1 METREFTDR
10 VIDRAMELLE
20 AYEGDF
26 GMGGAKPSPAIF
38 RERLTRILCEELKDR
53 RIVSIPDLKDKLKVE
68 KAMNQYTGSYEFR
81 VRLTTKAAV
90 PFDVYDLC
98 AATPEEE
105 AEFMKAMEDSLKES
119 FVYSLDK
126 KDD

>member
-1 METREFTDR
+1 METREF
-10 VIDRAMELLE
+10 IDRAIDRTMELLE

-38 RERLTRILCEELKDR
+38 REKLTRILCEELKDR

-68 KAMNQYTGSYEFR
+68 KGLNQYTGSYVFKTG
-81 VRLTTKAAV
+81 LTTKAAV

-98 AATPEEE
+98 ASTPEEE
-105 AEFMKAMEDSLKES
+105 AEFMKAMGDSLRES

>member
-1 METREFTDR
+1 METSELINRVTDR
-10 VIDRAMELLE
+10 MTEFLE

-38 RERLTRILCEELKDR
+38 RAKLTRILCEELKDR

-105 AEFMKAMEDSLKES
+105 PEFMKAMGDSLKES

-126 KDD
+126 KND

>member
-20 AYEGDF
+20 AYEGGF

-38 RERLTRILCEELKDR
+38 REKLTRILCDELKDR

-105 AEFMKAMEDSLKES
+105 AEFMKAMGNSLKES

>member
-1 METREFTDR
+1 METSEFINRVADR
-10 VIDRAMELLE
+10 TMELLE

-26 GMGGAKPSPAIF
+26 GMGGAKPSPAVF
-38 RERLTRILCEELKDR
+38 REKLTRILRDELEDR

-68 KAMNQYTGSYEFR
+68 KGLNQYTGSYVFKTG
-81 VRLTTKAAV
+81 LTTKAAV

-105 AEFMKAMEDSLKES
+105 AEFMKAIEDSLKES

>member
-20 AYEGDF
+20 AYEGGF

-38 RERLTRILCEELKDR
+38 REKLTRILCEELKDR

-68 KAMNQYTGSYEFR
+68 KTMNQYTGSYDFR

-98 AATPEEE
+98 AATQEEE

>member
-1 METREFTDR
+1 METKEFIDR
-10 VIDRAMELLE
+10 VIDRTMGLLE
-20 AYEGDF
+20 DCEGDF
-26 GMGGAKPSPAIF
+26 GMCVAKPSPAIF
-38 RERLTRILCEELKDR
+38 RAKLTRILCDELEDR

-68 KAMNQYTGSYEFR
+68 KGLNQYTGSYVFKTG
-81 VRLTTKAAV
+81 LTTKATV

-98 AATPEEE
+98 AATKEEE
-105 AEFMKAMEDSLKES
+105 AEFTKAIEDSLKES

>member
-26 GMGGAKPSPAIF
+26 GMGGAKPSTAIF
-38 RERLTRILCEELKDR
+38 REKLTRILCDELKDR

-105 AEFMKAMEDSLKES
+105 AEFMKAMGDSLKES

-126 KDD
+126 KGD

>member
-1 METREFTDR
+1 METRELIDR
-10 VIDRAMELLE
+10 VIDRTMELLE
-20 AYEGDF
+20 ACEDDF
-26 GMGGAKPSPAIF
+26 GMGSAKPSPAVF
-38 RERLTRILCEELKDR
+38 RAKLTRILCEELKDR

-105 AEFMKAMEDSLKES
+105 AEFMKAIGDSLKES

>member
-10 VIDRAMELLE
+10 VIDRTMELLE
-20 AYEGDF
+20 AYECDF
-26 GMGGAKPSPAIF
+26 GMGDAKPSPAVF
-38 RERLTRILCEELKDR
+38 REKLTRILCEELKDR

-105 AEFMKAMEDSLKES
+105 AEFMKAMGDSLKES
-119 FVYSLDK
+119 FIYSLDK

>member
-1 METREFTDR
+1 METKEFIDR
-10 VIDRAMELLE
+10 VIDRTMELLE
-20 AYEGDF
+20 DCYDGF
-26 GMGGAKPSPAIF
+26 GMGGAKPSPAVF
-38 RERLTRILCEELKDR
+38 RMKLTRILCDELEDR

-68 KAMNQYTGSYEFR
+68 RTLNQYTGSYEFK

-98 AATPEEE
+98 AATKEEE
-105 AEFMKAMEDSLKES
+105 AEFMKTIEDSLKES

>member
-38 RERLTRILCEELKDR
+38 REKLTRILCDELKDR

-98 AATPEEE
+98 AATPEEK
-105 AEFMKAMEDSLKES
+105 AEFMKAMGDSLKES

>member
-1 METREFTDR
+1 METSELINRVTDR
-10 VIDRAMELLE
+10 TMELLE

-26 GMGGAKPSPAIF
+26 GMGVAKPSPAIF
-38 RERLTRILCEELKDR
+38 RAKLRNILCDEFKDR
-53 RIVSIPDLKDKLKVE
+53 RVVSIPDLKDKLKVE
-68 KAMNQYTGSYEFR
+68 RALNQYAGSYVFKTG
-81 VRLTTKAAV
+81 LTMKAAV

-98 AATPEEE
+98 TATPEEE
-105 AEFMKAMEDSLKES
+105 AEFLKTVEDSLKES

>member
-20 AYEGDF
+20 AYECDF

-38 RERLTRILCEELKDR
+38 RAKLTRILCEELKDR

-105 AEFMKAMEDSLKES
+105 AEFMKAMGDSLKES

>member
-26 GMGGAKPSPAIF
+26 GMGGAKPSPAVF
-38 RERLTRILCEELKDR
+38 REKLARILCEELKDR

-105 AEFMKAMEDSLKES
+105 AEFMKAMGDSLKES

>member
-1 METREFTDR
+1 METRELIDR
-10 VIDRAMELLE
+10 VIDRTMELLE
-20 AYEGDF
+20 ACEGGF

-38 RERLTRILCEELKDR
+38 REKLTRILCEELTDR

-98 AATPEEE
+98 AATKEEE

>member
-1 METREFTDR
+1 METREF
-10 VIDRAMELLE
+10 IDRAIDRTMELLE
-20 AYEGDF
+20 AYEGGF
-26 GMGGAKPSPAIF
+26 GMGGAKPSPAVF
-38 RERLTRILCEELKDR
+38 REKLTRILCEELKDR

-68 KAMNQYTGSYEFR
+68 KAMNQYTGSYVFKTG
-81 VRLTTKAAV
+81 LTTKAAV

-105 AEFMKAMEDSLKES
+105 AEFMKAIEDSLKES

>member
-1 METREFTDR
+1 METRELIDR

-20 AYEGDF
+20 AYECDF
-26 GMGGAKPSPAIF
+26 GMGGAKLSPAIF
-38 RERLTRILCEELKDR
+38 REKLTRILCEELKDR

-68 KAMNQYTGSYEFR
+68 KAMNQYAGSYEFR
-81 VRLTTKAAV
+81 VRMTTKAAV
-90 PFDVYDLC
+90 PIDVYDLC
-98 AATPEEE
+98 AATKEEE
-105 AEFMKAMEDSLKES
+105 AEFMKAIEDSLKES

>member
-38 RERLTRILCEELKDR
+38 REKLTRILCDELKDR

-105 AEFMKAMEDSLKES
+105 AEFMKAMGDSLKES

-126 KDD
+126 KGD

>member
-1 METREFTDR
+1 METRELIDR

-20 AYEGDF
+20 AYECDF
-26 GMGGAKPSPAIF
+26 GMGGAKPSPAVF

-68 KAMNQYTGSYEFR
+68 KGLNQYAGSYVFKTG
-81 VRLTTKAAV
+81 LTTKAAV

-98 AATPEEE
+98 AATKEEE

-126 KDD
+126 KND

>member
-1 METREFTDR
+1 MDPGEWTDGR
-10 VIDRAMELLE
+10 VDRAMELRA
-20 AYEGDF
+20 AYEGDV
-26 GMGGAKPSPAIF
+26 GIGGAKPSPAVF
-38 RERLTRILCEELKDR
+38 REKLTRILCDELKDR

-98 AATPEEE
+98 AATPEEA
-105 AEFMKAMEDSLKES
+105 AEFMKAMGDSLKES

>member
-10 VIDRAMELLE
+10 VIDRTMELLE

-38 RERLTRILCEELKDR
+38 REKLTRILCEELKDR

-105 AEFMKAMEDSLKES
+105 AEFMKAMGDSLKES
-119 FVYSLDK
+119 FVYSLHK

>member
-26 GMGGAKPSPAIF
+26 GMGGAKPSTAIF
-38 RERLTRILCEELKDR
+38 REKLTRILCDELKDR

-105 AEFMKAMEDSLKES
+105 AEFMKAMGDSLKES

>member
-1 METREFTDR
+1 METREFIDR

-20 AYEGDF
+20 AYEGGF
-26 GMGGAKPSPAIF
+26 GMGGAKPSPAVF
-38 RERLTRILCEELKDR
+38 REKLTRILCEELKDR

-68 KAMNQYTGSYEFR
+68 KTMNQYTGSYEFR

-98 AATPEEE
+98 ASTPEEE
-105 AEFMKAMEDSLKES
+105 AEFMKAMEDSLRES
-119 FVYSLDK
+119 FVYSMDK
-126 KDD
+126 KGD

>member
-20 AYEGDF
+20 AYEGYF
-26 GMGGAKPSPAIF
+26 GMGGAKPSPAVF
-38 RERLTRILCEELKDR
+38 REKVTRILCEELKDR

-105 AEFMKAMEDSLKES
+105 AEFMKAMGDSLKES

>member
-1 METREFTDR
+1 METREFIDR

-26 GMGGAKPSPAIF
+26 GMGGAKSSPAVF
-38 RERLTRILCEELKDR
+38 RAKLTRILCEELKDR

-98 AATPEEE
+98 AATKEEE
-105 AEFMKAMEDSLKES
+105 AEFMKAIGDSLKES

>member
-26 GMGGAKPSPAIF
+26 GMGSAKPSPAIF
-38 RERLTRILCEELKDR
+38 REKLTRILCDELKDR

-98 AATPEEE
+98 AATKEEE

-119 FVYSLDK
+119 FIYSLDK

>member
-1 METREFTDR
+1 METSEFINR
-10 VIDRAMELLE
+10 VIDRTMELLE

-26 GMGGAKPSPAIF
+26 GMGGAKPSPAVF
-38 RERLTRILCEELKDR
+38 RMKLTRILCEELKDR

-68 KAMNQYTGSYEFR
+68 KGLNQYAGSYVFKTG
-81 VRLTTKAAV
+81 LTTKAAV

-98 AATPEEE
+98 ASTPEEE
-105 AEFMKAMEDSLKES
+105 AKFMKTIGDSLKES

>member
-1 METREFTDR
+1 METRELIDRVTDR
-10 VIDRAMELLE
+10 MTEFLE

-26 GMGGAKPSPAIF
+26 GMGGAKPSPAVF
-38 RERLTRILCEELKDR
+38 REKLTRILRDELKDR

-68 KAMNQYTGSYEFR
+68 KAMNQYAGSYEFR

-98 AATPEEE
+98 AATKEEE
-105 AEFMKAMEDSLKES
+105 AKFMKAIEDSLKES

>member
-38 RERLTRILCEELKDR
+38 RMKLTRILCEELKDR

-105 AEFMKAMEDSLKES
+105 AEFMKAMGDSLKES

>member
-1 METREFTDR
+1 METGELINRVTDR
-10 VIDRAMELLE
+10 TMELLE

-26 GMGGAKPSPAIF
+26 GMGGAKPSPAVF
-38 RERLTRILCEELKDR
+38 RAKLRKILCDEFKDR

-68 KAMNQYTGSYEFR
+68 RALNQYTGSYEFK

-119 FVYSLDK
+119 FIYSLDK

>member
-1 METREFTDR
+1 METREF
-10 VIDRAMELLE
+10 IDRAIDRTMELLE

-38 RERLTRILCEELKDR
+38 RAKLTRILCEELKDR

-68 KAMNQYTGSYEFR
+68 KAMNQYTGSYEFK

-98 AATPEEE
+98 AATKEEE
-105 AEFMKAMEDSLKES
+105 AEFMKAMGDSLKES